1 MRVLIA
7 TALAFGSLALPALAE
22 GDAAAG
28 EKVFRQCQACHVVVN
43 DAGETLAGTKA
54 KVGPNLY
61 GVAGRTAGTVED
73 FKYSD
78 FMVAAGEAG
87 LVWNEEDFLKY
98 VNDPTPF
105 LKDYTGDSKARGKM
119 TFKLKKEDQARD
131 VWAFLVSL
139 APES

>member
-98 VNDPTPF
+98 VNDPTAF